1 MSKMENVRLCVHDVT
16 GLVRKSDVN
25 ENEAE
30 YFEFVNIIEKWSK
43 VERLWILSNGIKYS
57 YNTDNIVSIWL
68 EKE

>member
-1 MSKMENVRLCVHDVT
+1 MSKMEKVSLCVHDVT
-16 GLVRKSDVN
+16 GLVRKSDAN

-30 YFEFVNIIEKWSK
+30 YFKFVNIIETWGK